1 MCNEYG
7 GPNQIMYTSLF
18 ENEGIPYA
26 PWSFKFATM
35 GQSNIAY
42 TPPENNLW
50 VLWLD
55 DILINMNSI
64 QSQINQEAINIIQ
77 TSLVSDNCKN
87 VLIEYINING
97 RLPPSTQYRFYAG
110 SNQPCENDI
119 ELGLLQIPNNIQAMV
134 DSYKLDFIAADIE
147 TKVDDFTLTSLM
159 ESLQTQ
165 YFNPPLDLCS
175 ECGSVSSC
183 IRDDCYNFPGGC
195 YFLDPDSC
203 ISCNGV
209 DCFSY
214 NSDEQTCVDDP
225 CGLDNCEWNIETS
238 ECQVIILPPD
248 CISGETQNCLLQ
260 SGVCLGSIETCI
272 NNVWPGCTSTN
283 YGSNY
288 QSIES
293 TCDDTLDN
301 DCDSLIDMGDDDCI
315 TSPGPGGS
323 GGGGG
328 SGNLITQN
336 EPEPTSSNLGS
347 SGGEGDE
354 FYQEESP
361 LNLYTIDFVE
371 EILETTIS
379 EGSGYLINIDG
390 NEYVLVVNSVNENSV
405 SLEINSESLVIN
417 LDGVGVYNLLNNEKL
432 HITLLSVNGNEANVK
447 LNVEESITLTQE
459 VPKRT
464 TMGALISGNRII
476 IYSIIIFIIIIVLIL
491 NYFLKIKDLKK
502 GYGKEQVKKTIETAI
517 KSGYS
522 KEQIKKRFIKEGW
535 EEKEMDKL
543 LKKFF

>member
-1 MCNEYG
+1 
-7 GPNQIMYTSLF
+7 
-18 ENEGIPYA
+18 
-26 PWSFKFATM
+26 
-35 GQSNIAY
+35 
-42 TPPENNLW
+42 
-50 VLWLD
+50 
-55 DILINMNSI
+55 
-64 QSQINQEAINIIQ
+64 
-77 TSLVSDNCKN
+77 
-87 VLIEYINING
+87 
-97 RLPPSTQYRFYAG
+97 
-110 SNQPCENDI
+110 
-119 ELGLLQIPNNIQAMV
+119 
-134 DSYKLDFIAADIE
+134 
-147 TKVDDFTLTSLM
+147 
-159 ESLQTQ
+159 
-165 YFNPPLDLCS
+165 
-175 ECGSVSSC
+175 
-183 IRDDCYNFPGGC
+183 
-195 YFLDPDSC
+195 
-203 ISCNGV
+203 
-209 DCFSY
+209 
-214 NSDEQTCVDDP
+214 
-225 CGLDNCEWNIETS
+225 
-238 ECQVIILPPD
+238 
-248 CISGETQNCLLQ
+248 
-260 SGVCLGSIETCI
+260 
-272 NNVWPGCTSTN
+272 
-283 YGSNY
+283 
-288 QSIES
+288 
-293 TCDDTLDN
+293 
-301 DCDSLIDMGDDDCI
+301 
-315 TSPGPGGS
+315 